1 MFEWVFYFLAYLCA
15 GFTLKL
21 GDDLLDKMEQPTFA
35 WLPLAVSG
43 ILFGYLMT
51 QTEWDLVLLAAIV
64 IGVLLSGKVNR
75 PQFAVGFFFIAL
87 IMLVRGV
94 PAVTDWLNWSA
105 LFIMLFLAAV
115 LDERGID
122 WTDEEISPRA
132 FKREHLSI
140 QAFAESI
147 QERAFKLSPRAFK
160 FFRYRFTLKLS
171 VLLLTIPW
179 PQFLAAAVGLWMF
192 DLGYELAGWVIRHR
206 Q

>member
-1 MFEWVFYFLAYLCA
+1 MLEWVFYFFAYLCA

-21 GDDLLDKMEQPTFA
+21 GDDLLDETERPTFA

-51 QTEWDLVLLAAIV
+51 QTEWDLALLAAVV

-75 PQFAVGFFFIAL
+75 PHFAVGFFLIAL

-94 PAVTDWLNWSA
+94 PAVTDWLAWSA
-105 LFIMLFLAAV
+105 LLFMLFMASV
-115 LDERGID
+115 LDEKGND
-122 WTDEEISPRA
+122 WTDEEVSP
-132 FKREHLSI
+132 I
-140 QAFAESI
+140 
-147 QERAFKLSPRAFK
+147 AFK
-160 FFRYRFTLKLS
+160 FFQYRFTLKLS

-192 DLGYELAGWVIRHR
+192 DLGYELAGWVTRHW

>member
-21 GDDLLDKMEQPTFA
+21 GDDLLDEMEQPTFA

-75 PQFAVGFFFIAL
+75 PQFTVGFFFIAL
-87 IMLVRGV
+87 IM
-94 PAVTDWLNWSA
+94 PAITNWLDWSTL
-105 LFIMLFLAAV
+105 LIMLFLASV
-115 LDERGID
+115 LDEKGND
-122 WTDEEISPRA
+122 WTDEVISPRG
-132 FKREHLSI
+132 
-140 QAFAESI
+140 
-147 QERAFKLSPRAFK
+147 FK

-179 PQFLAAAVGLWMF
+179 PQFLAAAVGLWIF
-192 DLGYELAGWVIRHR
+192 DLGYELAGWVSRHR

>member
-21 GDDLLDKMEQPTFA
+21 GDDFLDEMERPTFA

-94 PAVTDWLNWSA
+94 PAVTDWFNWSA
-105 LFIMLFLAAV
+105 LLIMLFLASV
-115 LDERGID
+115 LDEKGND
-122 WTDEEISPRA
+122 WTDKVISPRA
-132 FKREHLSI
+132 S
-140 QAFAESI
+140 
-147 QERAFKLSPRAFK
+147 K
-160 FFRYRFTLKLS
+160 FFRHRFTLKLS
-171 VLLLTIPW
+171 VLLLAIPW
-179 PQFLAAAVGLWMF
+179 PQFLAAAGGLWMF
-192 DLGYELAGWVIRHR
+192 DLGYEIAGWVTRHR

>member
-1 MFEWVFYFLAYLCA
+1 MLEWVFYFLAYLCA

-21 GDDLLDKMEQPTFA
+21 GDDLLDQMEQPRFA
-35 WLPLAVSG
+35 WLPLAASG

-75 PQFAVGFFFIAL
+75 PQFVVGFFFIAL

-94 PAVTDWLNWSA
+94 PVITDWLDWSA
-105 LFIMLFLAAV
+105 LLIMLFLASV
-115 LDERGID
+115 LDERGVD
-122 WTDEEISPRA
+122 WMHEET
-132 FKREHLSI
+132 
-140 QAFAESI
+140 
-147 QERAFKLSPRAFK
+147 SPRAFK
-160 FFRYRFTLKLS
+160 FFKYRFALKLS

-192 DLGYELAGWVIRHR
+192 DLGYELAGWIIRH
-206 Q
+206 QQ

>member
-1 MFEWVFYFLAYLCA
+1 MLEWVFYFVVYLCA

-21 GDDLLDKMEQPTFA
+21 GDDFLDEMERPTFA

-51 QTEWDLVLLAAIV
+51 QTEWDLALLAAIV

-87 IMLVRGV
+87 IMLMRGI
-94 PAVTDWLNWSA
+94 PTVTDWLVWSTL
-105 LFIMLFLAAV
+105 LFMLFMASV
-115 LDERGID
+115 LDEKGND
-122 WTDEEISPRA
+122 WTDEEISPM
-132 FKREHLSI
+132 
-140 QAFAESI
+140 
-147 QERAFKLSPRAFK
+147 AFK
-160 FFRYRFTLKLS
+160 FFQYRFTLKLS

-192 DLGYELAGWVIRHR
+192 DLGYELAGWVTRYR

>member
-1 MFEWVFYFLAYLCA
+1 
-15 GFTLKL
+15 
-21 GDDLLDKMEQPTFA
+21 TFA

-51 QTEWDLVLLAAIV
+51 QTEWDLALLAAIV

-87 IMLVRGV
+87 IMLMRGI
-94 PAVTDWLNWSA
+94 PTVTDWLVWSTL
-105 LFIMLFLAAV
+105 LFMLFMASV
-115 LDERGID
+115 LDEKGND
-122 WTDEEISPRA
+122 WTDEEISPM
-132 FKREHLSI
+132 
-140 QAFAESI
+140 
-147 QERAFKLSPRAFK
+147 AFK
-160 FFRYRFTLKLS
+160 FFQYRFTLKLS

-192 DLGYELAGWVIRHR
+192 DLGYELAGWVTRYR

>member
-1 MFEWVFYFLAYLCA
+1 MLEWVFYFVVYLCA
-15 GFTLKL
+15 GFSLKL
-21 GDDLLDKMEQPTFA
+21 GDDLLDEMERPTFA

-51 QTEWDLVLLAAIV
+51 QTEWDLALLAAIV

-87 IMLVRGV
+87 IMLMRGI
-94 PAVTDWLNWSA
+94 PTVTDWLVWSTL
-105 LFIMLFLAAV
+105 LFMLFMASV
-115 LDERGID
+115 LDEKGND
-122 WTDEEISPRA
+122 WTDEEISPM
-132 FKREHLSI
+132 
-140 QAFAESI
+140 
-147 QERAFKLSPRAFK
+147 AFK
-160 FFRYRFTLKLS
+160 FFQYRFTLKLS

-192 DLGYELAGWVIRHR
+192 DLGYELAGWVTRYR

>member
-21 GDDLLDKMEQPTFA
+21 GDDLLDEMERPTFA

-51 QTEWDLVLLAAIV
+51 QTEWDLALLAAIV

-75 PQFAVGFFFIAL
+75 PHFAVGFFLIAL

-94 PAVTDWLNWSA
+94 PAVTDWLAWSA
-105 LFIMLFLAAV
+105 LLFMLFMASV
-115 LDERGID
+115 LDEKGND
-122 WTDEEISPRA
+122 WTDEEISP
-132 FKREHLSI
+132 I
-140 QAFAESI
+140 
-147 QERAFKLSPRAFK
+147 AFK
-160 FFRYRFTLKLS
+160 FFQYRFTLKLS

-192 DLGYELAGWVIRHR
+192 DLGYEIAGWVTRHW

>member
-1 MFEWVFYFLAYLCA
+1 MLEWVFYFLAYLCA

-21 GDDLLDKMEQPTFA
+21 GDDLLDQMEQPRLA
-35 WLPLAVSG
+35 WYPLAASG

-75 PQFAVGFFFIAL
+75 LQFVVGFFFIAL
-87 IMLVRGV
+87 IMLVRGI
-94 PAVTDWLNWSA
+94 PAVTDWLVWSA
-105 LFIMLFLAAV
+105 LLIMLFLASV
-115 LDERGID
+115 LDEKGND
-122 WTDEEISPRA
+122 WTDEASSP
-132 FKREHLSI
+132 K
-140 QAFAESI
+140 
-147 QERAFKLSPRAFK
+147 AFK

-192 DLGYELAGWVIRHR
+192 DIGYELAGWVTRH
-206 Q
+206 QQ

>member
-15 GFTLKL
+15 GFTLKQ
-21 GDDLLDKMEQPTFA
+21 GDDLLDEMERPTFA

-51 QTEWDLVLLAAIV
+51 QTEWDLALLAAIV

-75 PQFAVGFFFIAL
+75 RQFTVGFFFIAL

-94 PAVTDWLNWSA
+94 PAVTDWLAWSVL
-105 LFIMLFLAAV
+105 LFMLFMASV
-115 LDERGID
+115 LDEKGND
-122 WTDEEISPRA
+122 WTDREISP
-132 FKREHLSI
+132 I
-140 QAFAESI
+140 T
-147 QERAFKLSPRAFK
+147 FK
-160 FFRYRFTLKLS
+160 FFQYRFTLKIS

-192 DLGYELAGWVIRHR
+192 DLGYELAGRVTRHW

>member
-1 MFEWVFYFLAYLCA
+1 MLEWVFYFVVYLCA

-21 GDDLLDKMEQPTFA
+21 GDDFLDEMERSTFA

-51 QTEWDLVLLAAIV
+51 QTEWDLALLAAIV

-87 IMLVRGV
+87 IMLMRGI
-94 PAVTDWLNWSA
+94 PTVTDWLVWTTL
-105 LFIMLFLAAV
+105 LFMLFMASV
-115 LDERGID
+115 LDEKGND
-122 WTDEEISPRA
+122 WTDEEISP
-132 FKREHLSI
+132 I
-140 QAFAESI
+140 
-147 QERAFKLSPRAFK
+147 AFK
-160 FFRYRFTLKLS
+160 FFQYRFTLKLS

-192 DLGYELAGWVIRHR
+192 DLGYELAGWVTRYR

>member
-1 MFEWVFYFLAYLCA
+1 MLEWVFYFVVYLCA

-21 GDDLLDKMEQPTFA
+21 GDDFLDEMERPTFA

-51 QTEWDLVLLAAIV
+51 QTEWDLALLAAIV

-87 IMLVRGV
+87 IMLMRGI
-94 PAVTDWLNWSA
+94 PTVTDWLAWSSI
-105 LFIMLFLAAV
+105 LFMLFMASM
-115 LDERGID
+115 LDEKGND
-122 WTDEEISPRA
+122 WTDEEISPM
-132 FKREHLSI
+132 
-140 QAFAESI
+140 
-147 QERAFKLSPRAFK
+147 AFK
-160 FFRYRFTLKLS
+160 FFQYRFALKLS

-192 DLGYELAGWVIRHR
+192 DLGYELAGWVTRYR

>member
-1 MFEWVFYFLAYLCA
+1 MFEWVVYFLAYLCA
-15 GFTLKL
+15 GFTLKM
-21 GDDLLDKMEQPTFA
+21 GDDFLDKMERPTFA

-64 IGVLLSGKVNR
+64 IGVLLSGKVNK
-75 PQFAVGFFFIAL
+75 PQFTVGFFFIAL

-105 LFIMLFLAAV
+105 LLLMLFLASV
-115 LDERGID
+115 LDEKGID
-122 WTDEEISPRA
+122 WTDEEISPRV
-132 FKREHLSI
+132 
-140 QAFAESI
+140 
-147 QERAFKLSPRAFK
+147 FK

-192 DLGYELAGWVIRHR
+192 DLGYELVGWVTRHR